1 MAANEV
7 TYSKQRIALPTGVEL
22 DVWSAGDPAHPPIIF
37 LHGFPESHRTWRHQM
52 TEFARDH
59 YVIAPD
65 QRGFARSS
73 KPPEV
78 NDYTPD
84 KMVADLFALAD
95 VLSLPRFTL
104 AAHDWGGA
112 IGWAAALKA
121 PDRISR
127 LIICNA
133 PHPLIFQRTLIDD
146 LAQRKASQ
154 YILAFRD
161 TIEAR
166 IAENGLDWF
175 FDHSFMRHLKASNVS
190 AEDRAAYLDEW
201 GQPGAIHAM
210 LNWYRAT
217 PMHVPAMDEVPP
229 RPAFLDAP
237 FPILPMPV
245 LMLWGM
251 NDPAL
256 LPCQLEGLDALVAD
270 LTIARIDCGHFTPW
284 EAPEAVN
291 LAMRNFLEARPV

>member
-1 MAANEV
+1 MVDPSIDIA
-7 TYSKQRIALPTGVEL
+7 KRRIALSTGVEL
-22 DVWSAGDPAHPPIIF
+22 DVWTLGDPASPPIIF

-52 TEFARDH
+52 AALGDR
-59 YVIAPD
+59 YWCIAPD

-78 NDYTPD
+78 SDYTPD
-84 KMVADLFALAD
+84 KMVTDLFALAD
-95 VLSLPRFTL
+95 ALGIGRFTL

-112 IGWAAALKA
+112 IGWAAALKS
-121 PDRISR
+121 PERIAR

-133 PHPLIFQRTLIDD
+133 PHPLIFQKTLIDD

-166 IAENGLDWF
+166 IAENGLEWF
-175 FDHSFMRHLKASNVS
+175 FDHSFMRHLQTSAVS
-190 AEDRAAYLDEW
+190 PEDRAAYLDEW
-201 GQPGAIHAM
+201 SQPGAIHAM

-217 PMHVPAMDEVPP
+217 PMQVPAMDETPP

-237 FPILPMPV
+237 FPVIEMPT
-245 LMLWGM
+245 LILWGM
-251 NDPAL
+251 KDPAL
-256 LPCQLEGLDALVAD
+256 LPCQLDGLDALVSD

-291 LAMRNFLEARPV
+291 RALQDFLVSRPV

>member
-1 MAANEV
+1 ME
-7 TYSKQRIALPTGVEL
+7 QRRIALPTGVEL
-22 DVWSAGDPAHPPIIF
+22 DVWSAGDPAHSPIIF

-52 TEFARDH
+52 AELARDH

-73 KPPEV
+73 KPAEIS
-78 NDYTPD
+78 DYTPG

-95 VLSLPRFTL
+95 ALSLIRFTL

-121 PDRISR
+121 PERIAR

-146 LAQRKASQ
+146 LPQRQASQ

-166 IAENGLDWF
+166 IAENGLEWF
-175 FDHSFMRHLKASNVS
+175 FEHSFMRHLQASNVS
-190 AEDRAAYLDEW
+190 AQDRAAYLDEW
-201 GQPGAIHAM
+201 SQPGAIHSM

-217 PMHVPAMDEVPP
+217 PMHVPGMDEVPP

-237 FPILPMPV
+237 FPILKMPV
-245 LMLWGM
+245 LIVWGM

-256 LPCQLEGLDALVAD
+256 LPCQLEGLGALLAD
-270 LTIARIDCGHFTPW
+270 PTIARIDCGHFTPW

-291 LAMRNFLEARPV
+291 AAMRSFLEARPV

>member
-1 MAANEV
+1 MRL
-7 TYSKQRIALPTGVEL
+7 KPHRITLPTGVEL
-22 DVWSAGDPAHPPIIF
+22 DVWSAGEPTHPPIIF

-52 TEFARDH
+52 AELARDH
-59 YVIAPD
+59 FVIAPD

-78 NDYTPD
+78 GDYTPD

-95 VLSLPRFTL
+95 ALGLTRFTL

-112 IGWAAALKA
+112 IGWAAAHKS
-121 PDRISR
+121 PERIAR

-146 LAQRKASQ
+146 LPQRKASQ

-166 IAENGLDWF
+166 IKDNGLEWF
-175 FDHSFMRHLKASNVS
+175 FDHSFVRHLKAGAVS
-190 AEDRAAYLDEW
+190 AEERAAYLDEW
-201 GQPGAIHAM
+201 SQPGAITAM

-217 PMHVPAMDEVPP
+217 PMQVPGMDEAPP

-237 FPILPMPV
+237 FPVLQMPV
-245 LMLWGM
+245 LIIWGM

-256 LPCQLEGLDALVAD
+256 LLCQLDGLDVLVTD

-291 LAMRNFLEARPV
+291 AAMRNFLEARPV

>member
-1 MAANEV
+1 ME
-7 TYSKQRIALPTGVEL
+7 QRRITLPTGVDL
-22 DVWSAGDPAHPPIIF
+22 DVWSAGNPVHPPIIF

-52 TEFARDH
+52 AELARDH

-78 NDYTPD
+78 SDYTPD
-84 KMVADLFALAD
+84 KMVADLFALVDALG
-95 VLSLPRFTL
+95 LSRFTV

-112 IGWAAALKA
+112 IGWAAALKYPERVA
-121 PDRISR
+121 R

-146 LAQRKASQ
+146 LPQRKASQ

-166 IAENGLDWF
+166 IAENGLEWF
-175 FDHSFMRHLKASNVS
+175 FEHSFMRHLQERNVS
-190 AEDRAAYLDEW
+190 AEERAAYLDEW
-201 GQPGAIHAM
+201 SQPGAIHAM

-217 PMHVPAMDEVPP
+217 PMQVPAMDEVPA

-237 FPILPMPV
+237 FPIIKMPTLLV
-245 LMLWGM
+245 WGVK
-251 NDPAL
+251 DPAL
-256 LPCQLEGLDALVAD
+256 LPCQLDGLDALVAD

-284 EAPEAVN
+284 EAPEGVN
-291 LAMRNFLEARPV
+291 SAIRSFLETRPV

>member
-1 MAANEV
+1 M
-7 TYSKQRIALPTGVEL
+7 TSQRIPLPTGVEL
-22 DVWSAGDPAHPPIIF
+22 DVWTAGDPANPPVIF
-37 LHGFPESHRTWRHQM
+37 LHGFPESHRTWAAQM
-52 TEFARDH
+52 DALASDH
-59 YVIAPD
+59 YCIAPD

-78 NDYTPD
+78 SDYTPD

-95 VLSLPRFTL
+95 ALGIERFTL

-121 PDRISR
+121 PERIAR

-146 LAQRKASQ
+146 MAQRQASQ
-154 YILAFRD
+154 YIRTFRE
-161 TIEAR
+161 TELEKH

-175 FDHSFMRHLKASNVS
+175 FEHSFMRHMKGDAVS
-190 AEDRAAYLDEW
+190 AESRAAYLDEW
-201 GQPGAIHAM
+201 GQPGALTAM
-210 LNWYRAT
+210 FNWYRAT
-217 PMHVPAMDEVPP
+217 PMLVPAMDAVPE
-229 RPAFLDAP
+229 RPAYLNAP
-237 FPILPMPV
+237 FPRLEMPV
-245 LMLWGM
+245 LIIWGM

-256 LPCQLEGLDALVAD
+256 LPCQLDGLDALVAD

-291 LAMRNFLEARPV
+291 VALRDFLAARPV

>member
-1 MAANEV
+1 M
-7 TYSKQRIALPTGVEL
+7 TGLKPQRIAVATGVEL
-22 DVWSAGDPAHPPIIF
+22 DVWSAGDPAHAPIIF

-52 TEFARDH
+52 AQFARDH

-73 KPPEV
+73 KPPEIR
-78 NDYTPD
+78 DYSPD

-95 VLSLPRFTL
+95 AFALPRFTL

-112 IGWAAALKA
+112 IGWAAALKY
-121 PDRISR
+121 PDRIAR

-133 PHPLIFQRTLIDD
+133 PHPLIFQRTLIEDMP
-146 LAQRKASQ
+146 QRKASQ

-166 IAENGLDWF
+166 IKENGLEWF
-175 FDHSFMRHLKASNVS
+175 FEHSFMRHLHASSVS

-201 GQPGAIHAM
+201 AQPGAIHAM

-217 PMHVPAMDEVPP
+217 PMYVPGMNERPS

-237 FPILPMPV
+237 FPLITMPT
-245 LMLWGM
+245 LMIWGL

-256 LPCQLEGLDALVAD
+256 LPCQLEGLGALVSD

-291 LAMRNFLEARPV
+291 LAMRNFLDVRPL

>member
-1 MAANEV
+1 MNF
-7 TYSKQRIALPTGVEL
+7 TKQRLTLATGVEL
-22 DVWSAGDPAHPPIIF
+22 DIWSAGDPTHPPIIF

-52 TEFARDH
+52 AELARDH

-73 KPPEV
+73 KPPEIS
-78 NDYTPD
+78 DYAPD

-95 VLSLPRFTL
+95 ALGLTRFTL

-112 IGWAAALKA
+112 IGWAAALKH
-121 PDRISR
+121 PERIKR

-146 LAQRKASQ
+146 LSQRKASQ

-166 IAENGLDWF
+166 IKENGLEWF
-175 FDHSFMRHLKASNVS
+175 FEHSFMRHLQASNVS

-201 GQPGAIHAM
+201 SQPGAIHSM

-217 PMHVPAMDEVPP
+217 PMHVPGMDEVPP
-229 RPAFLDAP
+229 RPAFLDSP
-237 FPILPMPV
+237 FPVLNMPV
-245 LMLWGM
+245 LIIWGI

-256 LPCQLEGLDALVAD
+256 LSCQLEGLDTLVSD
-270 LTIARIDCGHFTPW
+270 LTIVRIDCGHFTPW

-291 LAMRNFLEARPV
+291 VAMRNFLEARPV

>member
-1 MAANEV
+1 VNFI
-7 TYSKQRIALPTGVEL
+7 KQRIALPTGVEL
-22 DVWSAGDPAHPPIIF
+22 DVWSAGDPAHSPIIF

-52 TEFARDH
+52 AELARDH

-73 KPPEV
+73 KPPEIS
-78 NDYTPD
+78 DYTPD

-95 VLSLPRFTL
+95 ALGLPRFTL

-121 PDRISR
+121 PERVER

-175 FDHSFMRHLKASNVS
+175 FDHSFMRHLQASNVS

-217 PMHVPAMDEVPP
+217 PMQVPAMDEVPP

-237 FPILPMPV
+237 FPILKMPV
-245 LMLWGM
+245 LMLWGL

-291 LAMRNFLEARPV
+291 IAMRNFLEARPV

>member
-1 MAANEV
+1 M
-7 TYSKQRIALPTGVEL
+7 KPHRITLPTGVEL
-22 DVWSAGDPAHPPIIF
+22 DVWSAGDPANPPIIF

-52 TEFARDH
+52 AELARDH

-73 KPPEV
+73 KPTEIS
-78 NDYTPD
+78 DYTPD

-95 VLSLPRFTL
+95 VLGLTRFTL

-112 IGWAAALKA
+112 IGWAAALKH
-121 PDRISR
+121 PERIAR

-146 LAQRKASQ
+146 LPQRKASQ

-161 TIEAR
+161 SIEAR

-175 FDHSFMRHLKASNVS
+175 FEHSFMRHLQASDVS

-201 GQPGAIHAM
+201 SQPGATHAM

-217 PMHVPAMDEVPP
+217 PMHVPGMDEVPL
-229 RPAFLDAP
+229 RPTFLDAP
-237 FPILPMPV
+237 FPVLQMPT
-245 LMLWGM
+245 LIIWGI

-256 LPCQLEGLDALVAD
+256 LPCQLEGLDALVSD
-270 LTIARIDCGHFTPW
+270 LTIAKIDCGHFTPW
-284 EAPEAVN
+284 EAPQEVN
-291 LAMRNFLEARPV
+291 AAMRNFLEARPV

>member
-1 MAANEV
+1 MTSLSQN
-7 TYSKQRIALPTGVEL
+7 RIPLPTGVEL

-52 TEFARDH
+52 AELARDH

-73 KPPEV
+73 KPAEIS
-78 NDYTPD
+78 DYTPD

-95 VLSLPRFTL
+95 MLGLMRFTL

-112 IGWAAALKA
+112 IGWAAALKR
-121 PDRISR
+121 PERIAR

-146 LAQRKASQ
+146 LPQRKASQ

-166 IAENGLDWF
+166 IAENGLEWF
-175 FDHSFMRHLKASNVS
+175 FDHSFMRHLQASNVS
-190 AEDRAAYLDEW
+190 AQDRAAYLDEW
-201 GQPGAIHAM
+201 GQPGAITAM

-217 PMHVPAMDEVPP
+217 PMQVPGMDEMPP

-237 FPILPMPV
+237 FPVIKMPT

-251 NDPAL
+251 KDPAL
-256 LPCQLEGLDALVAD
+256 LPCQLEGLDALVSD

-291 LAMRNFLEARPV
+291 AAMRSFLEARPV

>member
-1 MAANEV
+1 VNFI
-7 TYSKQRIALPTGVEL
+7 KQRIALPTGVEL
-22 DVWSAGDPAHPPIIF
+22 DVWSAGDPVHPPIIF

-52 TEFARDH
+52 AELARDH
-59 YVIAPD
+59 YV
-65 QRGFARSS
+65 
-73 KPPEV
+73 
-78 NDYTPD
+78 
-84 KMVADLFALAD
+84 ADALG
-95 VLSLPRFTL
+95 LPRFTL

-121 PDRISR
+121 PERISR

-146 LAQRKASQ
+146 LPQRKASQ

-166 IAENGLDWF
+166 IAENGLEWF
-175 FDHSFMRHLKASNVS
+175 FEHSFMRHLQASNVS

-217 PMHVPAMDEVPP
+217 PMHVPAMDEVPA

-237 FPILPMPV
+237 FPVLKMPV
-245 LMLWGM
+245 LIVWGLK
-251 NDPAL
+251 DPAL

-291 LAMRNFLEARPV
+291 VAMRNFLQARPV

>member
-1 MAANEV
+1 ME
-7 TYSKQRIALPTGVEL
+7 QRRITLSTGVEL
-22 DVWSAGDPAHPPIIF
+22 DVWSAGNLAHPPIIF
-37 LHGFPESHRTWRHQM
+37 LHGFPESHRTWRRQM
-52 TEFARDH
+52 AEFARDH

-78 NDYTPD
+78 SDYTPD
-84 KMVADLFALAD
+84 KMVADLFALVDALG
-95 VLSLPRFTL
+95 LSRFTL

-121 PDRISR
+121 PERIAR

-146 LAQRKASQ
+146 LPQRKASQ

-166 IAENGLDWF
+166 IAENGLEWF
-175 FDHSFMRHLKASNVS
+175 FDHSFMRHLQASNVS

-201 GQPGAIHAM
+201 SQPGAIHAM

-217 PMHVPAMDEVPP
+217 PMHVPAMDEVPA

-237 FPILPMPV
+237 FPVLKMPT
-245 LMLWGM
+245 LLIWGM

-256 LPCQLEGLDALVAD
+256 LPCQLDGLDALVAD

-284 EAPEAVN
+284 EAPDAVN
-291 LAMRNFLEARPV
+291 VAMRNFLETRPV

>member
-1 MAANEV
+1 M
-7 TYSKQRIALPTGVEL
+7 TLKKRRIPLPTGVEL
-22 DVWSAGDPAHPPIIF
+22 DVWSAGDPRHPPIIF

-52 TEFARDH
+52 AAFADDH

-73 KPPEV
+73 KPPEIS
-78 NDYTPD
+78 DYTPD

-95 VLSLPRFTL
+95 ALDLARFTL

-121 PDRISR
+121 PERIAR
-127 LIICNA
+127 LVICNA

-146 LAQRKASQ
+146 LPQRKASQ

-161 TIEAR
+161 GIEVR
-166 IAENGLDWF
+166 IEEKGLDWF
-175 FDHSFMRHLKASNVS
+175 FDHSFMRHLEASSVS
-190 AEDRAAYLDEW
+190 AQDRAAYLDEW
-201 GQPGAIHAM
+201 SQPGAIHAM

-217 PMHVPAMDEVPP
+217 PMQVPRMDETPS
-229 RPAFLDAP
+229 RPAFLNAP
-237 FPILPMPV
+237 FPVIMMPT
-245 LMLWGM
+245 LIIWGM

-256 LPCQLEGLDALVAD
+256 LPCQLEGLDALVSD
-270 LTIARIDCGHFTPW
+270 LTIMRIACGHFTPW
-284 EAPEAVN
+284 EAPESVN
-291 LAMRNFLEARPV
+291 AAMRDFLEARPV

>member
-1 MAANEV
+1 MANLVV
-7 TYSKQRIALPTGVEL
+7 TRIPLPTGVEL
-22 DVWSAGDPAHPPIIF
+22 DVWSAGDPAHSPIIF

-52 TEFARDH
+52 AELARDH
-59 YVIAPD
+59 YVVAPN

-73 KPPEV
+73 KPSEV
-78 NDYTPD
+78 SDYTPD

-95 VLSLPRFTL
+95 ALGLTRFTL

-121 PDRISR
+121 PERIAR
-127 LIICNA
+127 VIICNA

-146 LAQRKASQ
+146 LPQRQASQ

-161 TIEAR
+161 NIEAR
-166 IAENGLDWF
+166 IEENGLEWF
-175 FDHSFMRHLKASNVS
+175 FEHSFMRHLKASHVS
-190 AEDRAAYLDEW
+190 AQDRAAYLDEW
-201 GQPGAIHAM
+201 SQPGAITAM

-217 PMHVPAMDEVPP
+217 PMQVPAMDEVPP

-237 FPILPMPV
+237 FPILKMPV
-245 LMLWGM
+245 LIVWGL

-256 LPCQLEGLDALVAD
+256 LPCQLEGLDALVTD
-270 LTIARIDCGHFTPW
+270 LTIARIACGHFTPW

>member
-1 MAANEV
+1 MNS
-7 TYSKQRIALPTGVEL
+7 TKQRLTLATGVEL
-22 DVWSAGDPAHPPIIF
+22 DIWSAGDPAHPPIIF

-52 TEFARDH
+52 AELARDH

-73 KPPEV
+73 KPPEIS
-78 NDYTPD
+78 DYAPD

-95 VLSLPRFTL
+95 ALGLTRFTL

-112 IGWAAALKA
+112 IGWAAALKH
-121 PDRISR
+121 PERIKR

-146 LAQRKASQ
+146 LSQRKASQ

-161 TIEAR
+161 TIEVR
-166 IAENGLDWF
+166 IKENGLEWF
-175 FDHSFMRHLKASNVS
+175 FEHSFMRHLQASNVS

-201 GQPGAIHAM
+201 SQPGAIHSM

-217 PMHVPAMDEVPP
+217 PMHVPGMDEVPP
-229 RPAFLDAP
+229 RPAFLDSP
-237 FPILPMPV
+237 FPVLNMPV
-245 LMLWGM
+245 LIIWGI

-256 LPCQLEGLDALVAD
+256 LSCQLEGLDTLVSD
-270 LTIARIDCGHFTPW
+270 LTIVRIDCGHFTPW

-291 LAMRNFLEARPV
+291 VAMRNFLEARPV

>member
-1 MAANEV
+1 M
-7 TYSKQRIALPTGVEL
+7 TSQRIILPTGVEL
-22 DVWSAGDPAHPPIIF
+22 DVWTAGDPANPPIIF
-37 LHGFPESHRTWRHQM
+37 LHGFPESHRTWGAQMDALGDRH
-52 TEFARDH
+52 
-59 YVIAPD
+59 YCIAPD

-78 NDYTPD
+78 SDYTPD

-95 VLSLPRFTL
+95 ALGIDRFTL

-121 PDRISR
+121 PDRIAR

-146 LAQRKASQ
+146 MAQRKASQ
-154 YILAFRD
+154 YILTFRGQ
-161 TIEAR
+161 ELEKR

-175 FDHSFMRHLKASNVS
+175 FEHSFMRHLKASAVS
-190 AEDRAAYLDEW
+190 DEVRLAYLDEW
-201 GQPGAIHAM
+201 GQPGALTAM
-210 LNWYRAT
+210 FNWYRAT
-217 PMHVPAMDEVPP
+217 PMRVPAMDETPP
-229 RPAFLDAP
+229 RPAYLDAP
-237 FPILPMPV
+237 FPVLTMPV
-245 LMLWGM
+245 LIIWGM
-251 NDPAL
+251 KDPAL
-256 LPCQLEGLDALVAD
+256 LPCQLDGLDAFVAD

-291 LAMRNFLEARPV
+291 IALRDFLAARSV

>member
-1 MAANEV
+1 M
-7 TYSKQRIALPTGVEL
+7 VEL
-22 DVWSAGDPAHPPIIF
+22 
-37 LHGFPESHRTWRHQM
+37 
-52 TEFARDH
+52 ARDH

-73 KPPEV
+73 KPPEI

-95 VLSLPRFTL
+95 ALGLSRFTL

-121 PDRISR
+121 PERIAR

-146 LAQRKASQ
+146 LPQRKASQ

-166 IAENGLDWF
+166 IQENGLDWF

-201 GQPGAIHAM
+201 SQPGAIHAM

-217 PMHVPAMDEVPP
+217 PMQVPGMDDVPP

-237 FPILPMPV
+237 FPTLGMPT
-245 LMLWGM
+245 LIIWGM

-270 LTIARIDCGHFTPW
+270 LTIARIECGHFTPW

-291 LAMRNFLEARPV
+291 AAMRNFLEARPV

>member
-1 MAANEV
+1 MNHSRV
-7 TYSKQRIALPTGVEL
+7 ALPTGVEL
-22 DVWSAGDPAHPPIIF
+22 DVWSAGDPAHSPIIF

-52 TEFARDH
+52 AELARDH

-73 KPPEV
+73 KPPEIS
-78 NDYTPD
+78 DYTPD

-95 VLSLPRFTL
+95 ALGLTRFIL

-121 PDRISR
+121 PERISR

-175 FDHSFMRHLKASNVS
+175 FDHSFMRHLQASNVS

-217 PMHVPAMDEVPP
+217 PMQVPAMEEVPA

-237 FPILPMPV
+237 FPILKMPV
-245 LMLWGM
+245 LMLWGI

-291 LAMRNFLEARPV
+291 VAIRNFLEARPV

>member
-1 MAANEV
+1 VNFI
-7 TYSKQRIALPTGVEL
+7 KQRIALPTGVEL
-22 DVWSAGDPAHPPIIF
+22 DVWSAGDPVHPPIIF

-52 TEFARDH
+52 AELARDH
-59 YVIAPD
+59 YVVAPD

-73 KPPEV
+73 KPPEIS
-78 NDYTPD
+78 DYTPD

-95 VLSLPRFTL
+95 ALGLPRFTL

-121 PDRISR
+121 PERISR

-146 LAQRKASQ
+146 LPQRKASQ

-166 IAENGLDWF
+166 IAENGLEWF
-175 FDHSFMRHLKASNVS
+175 FEHSFMRHLQASNVS

-217 PMHVPAMDEVPP
+217 PMHVPAMDEVPA

-237 FPILPMPV
+237 FPVLKMPV
-245 LMLWGM
+245 LIVWGLK
-251 NDPAL
+251 DPAL

-291 LAMRNFLEARPV
+291 VAMRNFLQARPV

>member
-1 MAANEV
+1 VNFI
-7 TYSKQRIALPTGVEL
+7 KQRIALPTGVEL
-22 DVWSAGDPAHPPIIF
+22 DVWSAGDPAHPPIVF

-52 TEFARDH
+52 AELARDH

-73 KPPEV
+73 KPPEII
-78 NDYTPD
+78 DYTPD

-95 VLSLPRFTL
+95 ALGLTCFTL

-121 PDRISR
+121 PERISR

-146 LAQRKASQ
+146 LPQRKASQ

-166 IAENGLDWF
+166 IEENGLDWF
-175 FDHSFMRHLKASNVS
+175 FEHSFMRHLQASNVS

-201 GQPGAIHAM
+201 GQPGAIRAM

-217 PMHVPAMDEVPP
+217 PMNVPAMDEVPS

-237 FPILPMPV
+237 FPILRMPV
-245 LMLWGM
+245 LMLWGI

-270 LTIARIDCGHFTPW
+270 LTIARIECGHFTPW

-291 LAMRNFLEARPV
+291 VAMRDFLEARPV

>member
-1 MAANEV
+1 MAVDELIQ
-7 TYSKQRIALPTGVEL
+7 TKRRIALPTGAEL
-22 DVWSAGDPAHPPIIF
+22 DVWSAGNPAHPPIIF

-52 TEFARDH
+52 AAFAPDH

-73 KPPEV
+73 KPPEIS
-78 NDYTPD
+78 DYTPD

-95 VLSLPRFTL
+95 ALGLTRFTL

-121 PDRISR
+121 PERIVR

-146 LAQRKASQ
+146 MAQRKASQ
-154 YILAFRD
+154 YVLAFRD

-166 IAENGLDWF
+166 ITENGLDWF
-175 FDHSFMRHLKASNVS
+175 FDHSFMRHLQASNVS

-201 GQPGAIHAM
+201 SQPGAIHAM

-217 PMHVPAMDEVPP
+217 SMHVPTMDEEPE

-237 FPILPMPV
+237 FPIVKMPT

-251 NDPAL
+251 KDPAL
-256 LPCQLEGLDALVAD
+256 LPCQLDGLEALVTD
-270 LTIARIDCGHFTPW
+270 LTITRIDCGHFTPW
-284 EAPEAVN
+284 EAPEAVTQ
-291 LAMRNFLEARPV
+291 AMRNFLEARPV

>member
-1 MAANEV
+1 MIL
-7 TYSKQRIALPTGVEL
+7 TKRRIPLPTGVEL
-22 DVWSAGDPAHPPIIF
+22 DVWSAGDPRHPPIIF

-52 TEFARDH
+52 AAFADDH

-78 NDYTPD
+78 GDYTPD

-95 VLSLPRFTL
+95 ALDLARFTL

-121 PDRISR
+121 PERIAR

-146 LAQRKASQ
+146 LPQRKASQ

-161 TIEAR
+161 GIEAR
-166 IAENGLDWF
+166 IEENGLEWF

-190 AEDRAAYLDEW
+190 AQDRAAYLDEW
-201 GQPGAIHAM
+201 SQPGAIHAM

-217 PMHVPAMDEVPP
+217 PMQVPGMDDVPP
-229 RPAFLDAP
+229 RPAFLDAS
-237 FPILPMPV
+237 FPAIMMPT
-245 LMLWGM
+245 LIIWGM

-256 LPCQLEGLDALVAD
+256 LPCQLEGLDALVSD
-270 LTIARIDCGHFTPW
+270 LTIVRIACGHFTPW

-291 LAMRNFLEARPV
+291 AAMRDFLKAREV

>member
-1 MAANEV
+1 MRLEPH
-7 TYSKQRIALPTGVEL
+7 RIALITGVEL

-52 TEFARDH
+52 AELARDH

-73 KPPEV
+73 KPSEV
-78 NDYTPD
+78 SDYAPD

-95 VLSLPRFTL
+95 ALGLTRFTL

-112 IGWAAALKA
+112 IGWATALKA
-121 PDRISR
+121 PERIAR

-146 LAQRKASQ
+146 LPQRQASQ

-166 IAENGLDWF
+166 IKENGLEWF
-175 FDHSFMRHLKASNVS
+175 FDHSFMRHLQASNVS
-190 AEDRAAYLDEW
+190 AEDRAAYFDEW
-201 GQPGAIHAM
+201 SQPGAITAM

-217 PMHVPAMDEVPP
+217 PMHVPSMDEVPP

-237 FPILPMPV
+237 FPV
-245 LMLWGM
+245 LQVPTLIIWGM

-256 LPCQLEGLDALVAD
+256 LPCQLEGLDALVSD
-270 LTIARIDCGHFTPW
+270 LTVARIDCGHFTPW

-291 LAMRNFLEARPV
+291 VAMRSFLEARPV

>member
-1 MAANEV
+1 MRLE
-7 TYSKQRIALPTGVEL
+7 QHRIALITGVEL
-22 DVWSAGDPAHPPIIF
+22 DVWSAGDPTHPPIIF
-37 LHGFPESHRTWRHQM
+37 LHGFPESHRTWRQQM
-52 TEFARDH
+52 AELARDH

-73 KPPEV
+73 KPSEV
-78 NDYTPD
+78 SDYTPD
-84 KMVADLFALAD
+84 KIVADLFALAD
-95 VLSLPRFTL
+95 ALGLTRFTL

-112 IGWAAALKA
+112 IGWAAALKH
-121 PDRISR
+121 PERIAR

-146 LAQRKASQ
+146 LPQRKASQ

-166 IAENGLDWF
+166 IKENGLEWF
-175 FDHSFMRHLKASNVS
+175 FEHSFMRHLQASNVS

-201 GQPGAIHAM
+201 SQPGAITAM

-217 PMHVPAMDEVPP
+217 PMHVPGMDEVPL

-237 FPILPMPV
+237 FPVLNMPV
-245 LMLWGM
+245 LVIWGIK
-251 NDPAL
+251 DPAL
-256 LPCQLEGLDALVAD
+256 LPCQLEGLDTLVSD

-291 LAMRNFLEARPV
+291 VAMRSFLEARPV